1 MLYFTRW
8 KALAIILTALIV
20 CLFAVPNFF
29 PQERVKTWPV
39 WAQRHIVLGLDLQG
53 GSYLLLEVDS
63 NYVKK
68 EKLDQ
73 VRDEV
78 RRVLREAK
86 IGYTGLS
93 ARADAVE
100 VRIKETDLQAAL
112 PKLRELSQPLGGL
125 LGSSGQRSLE
135 VSDAGGGLIRL
146 VVPQAAITDRV
157 RQTIEQSIQ
166 IVERRINQLGTV
178 EPLIQRQGT
187 DRILVQVPGLQDPT
201 ELKRILGQTA
211 KMEFRMVDS
220 TVSPDQ
226 AQRGSVPADSE
237 ILMSEQS
244 PKVPYVIKK
253 QVLVSGGD
261 LTDAQPGFDQRTNE
275 PIVNFKFN
283 SSGSRKFA
291 QATSENVGLPFAI
304 ILDNKVIS
312 APVIR
317 EPITGGQGQIS
328 GSFTVQAANELA
340 LLLRAGALPAPLTVI
355 EERTVGPG
363 LGQDSIEKGELAA
376 YVGSIMVIVFMLVT
390 YRLFGVF
397 ANIAVAINVA
407 MIFGILSLL
416 NATLTLPGI
425 AGIVLT
431 VGIAVDSNVLIYER
445 IREELRGGRNA
456 ISAIDAGFRRA
467 LSTILDSNITTFI
480 AAAVLFYI
488 GTGPGPR
495 LRRYARH
502 RHHHHSLHRLYPHQP
517 DRRRLG
523 AMETAEDRADLGIS
537 LVTQFVLIGLGIL
550 IAVLTV
556 VAVLDLLPP
565 LRIVPDDTHFD
576 FTRFRRISF
585 PISAALSILAIV
597 LFFTHGLNFGID
609 FRGGTLLEVQNKSGP
624 ADIGAMRATLST
636 LGLGDIQLQQ
646 FGGPNDVLIRV
657 AEQPGGDSAQQA
669 AVTKVR
675 TALGD
680 SVDYRRV
687 EVVGP
692 RVSGELLAYGMLGLM
707 LAIFAILIYLWFRF
721 EWQFALGAM
730 IANVHD
736 IVLTIG
742 FMSITQVDF
751 DLTSIAALLTILGYS
766 LNDTVVIYDRIREML
781 RRYKKMPM
789 PQLLNESIN
798 STLSRSI
805 ITHVTVTLALLALLV
820 FGGHAIHSF
829 TAVMMFGV
837 VLVGTYTSI
846 FIAAPI
852 LIYLGVGEHR
862 DAPDKPA
869 KKK

>member
-8 KALAIILTALIV
+8 KALAIIMTALVV

-29 PQERVKTWPV
+29 PEAKVKTWPV

-78 RRVLREAK
+78 RRVLRDAK
-86 IGYTGLS
+86 IGYTGL
-93 ARADAVE
+93 AVRGDAVE
-100 VRIKETDLQAAL
+100 VRVKEGDQQAAL
-112 PKLRELSQPLGGL
+112 TKARELSQPLGGL

-146 VVPQAAITDRV
+146 TVPQAAITERI

-166 IVERRINQLGTV
+166 IVERRVNELGTV

-201 ELKRILGQTA
+201 ELKRIVGTTA

-220 TVSPDQ
+220 SVSPDQ
-226 AQRGSVPADSE
+226 AQQRGGVPADSE
-237 ILMSEQS
+237 LLMSEQT
-244 PKVPYVIKK
+244 PKVPYVIKR
-253 QVLVSGGD
+253 QVLVSGSD

-291 QATSENVGLPFAI
+291 QATSDNVGQPFAI
-304 ILDNKVIS
+304 VLDNKVIS

-340 LLLRAGALPAPLTVI
+340 LLMRAGALPAPLTVI

-456 ISAIDAGFRRA
+456 ISAIDAGFKRA

-488 GTGPGPR
+488 GTGPVRGF
-495 LRRYARH
+495 AV
-502 RHHHHSLHRLYPHQP
+502 
-517 DRRRLG
+517 
-523 AMETAEDRADLGIS
+523 TLGI
-537 LVTQFVLIGLGIL
+537 G
-550 IAVLTV
+550 
-556 VAVLDLLPP
+556 
-565 LRIVPDDTHFD
+565 
-576 FTRFRRISF
+576 
-585 PISAALSILAIV
+585 
-597 LFFTHGLNFGID
+597 
-609 FRGGTLLEVQNKSGP
+609 
-624 ADIGAMRATLST
+624 
-636 LGLGDIQLQQ
+636 
-646 FGGPNDVLIRV
+646 
-657 AEQPGGDSAQQA
+657 
-669 AVTKVR
+669 
-675 TALGD
+675 
-680 SVDYRRV
+680 
-687 EVVGP
+687 
-692 RVSGELLAYGMLGLM
+692 
-707 LAIFAILIYLWFRF
+707 
-721 EWQFALGAM
+721 
-730 IANVHD
+730 
-736 IVLTIG
+736 
-742 FMSITQVDF
+742 
-751 DLTSIAALLTILGYS
+751 
-766 LNDTVVIYDRIREML
+766 
-781 RRYKKMPM
+781 
-789 PQLLNESIN
+789 
-798 STLSRSI
+798 I
-805 ITHVTVTLALLALLV
+805 ITTV
-820 FGGHAIHSF
+820 F
-829 TAVMMFGV
+829 TAFTLTRLIVAGWV
-837 VLVGTYTSI
+837 RWKRPQSV
-846 FIAAPI
+846 PI
-852 LIYLGVGEHR
+852 
-862 DAPDKPA
+862 
-869 KKK
+869 